1 VKGPELKNPKAH
13 TIGWIGAGRM
23 GFAMAKRLLRAGCD
37 VSVYNRTRSKAE
49 PLTEYGG
56 KIVDSP
62 RELAGCDIVFSMV
75 STGKDLTQVVS
86 GPDGVLSGSAR
97 PKLFVDCS
105 SVSETDSSNVRKI
118 LCDAGVPMLAAPVS
132 GNAKVVKA
140 GRLYVVA
147 SGPKDVYGIA
157 EPYLAAIG
165 RGVTYV
171 GDGELAR
178 IVKIAHNLLLGIV
191 TQALAEI
198 TVLAQKGGVSRHDFL
213 EFLNLSVMGSIFS
226 KYKTPALVNLDFTP
240 TFTPILLRKDLDLGL
255 QAGKQLG
262 VPLPLTQL
270 TRDYVQK
277 TVDGGLQEQDF
288 AVLLVQQARA
298 SGLELKPENVEVS
311 DGLS

>member
-1 VKGPELKNPKAH
+1 MKNPKAH

-23 GFAMAKRLLRAGCD
+23 GFAMAERLLQAGCD
-37 VSVYNRTRSKAE
+37 LSVYNRTRSKAE
-49 PLTEYGG
+49 PLRGYGG
-56 KIVDSP
+56 KIVGSP
-62 RELAGCDIVFSMV
+62 RELARCDIVFSMV
-75 STGKDLTQVVS
+75 STGKDLIQVVS
-86 GPDGVLSGSAR
+86 GPEGVLSGSAR

-105 SVSETDSSNVRKI
+105 SVSEADSSNVRKI
-118 LCDAGVPMLAAPVS
+118 LRGAGIPMLAAPVS
-132 GNAKVVKA
+132 GNAKVVTA
-140 GRLYVVA
+140 GRLYVAA
-147 SGPKDVYGIA
+147 SGPKDAYAIA

-165 RGVTYV
+165 QGVTYV

-288 AVLLVQQARA
+288 AVLLVQQAKA
-298 SGLELKPENVEVS
+298 SGLELKPENVEVN